1 MKQQTDDIE
10 TILAE
15 EAELQRRLEEVR
27 QRKVA
32 LQGKSR
38 SKVAPSS
45 NRPIR
50 DIVIEALA
58 EAKTPLN
65 SLLLASVIRPWQGR
79 DIPST
84 RFGTLSTDEI
94 KSYDSS
100 RNRPVYLCHCITHD
114 RGEAVKRF
122 WARSDWPLA
131 DRIIGPMGGR
141 LLFLKGAAWTI
152 GLAKAIEDGKLIAAN
167 HDVLNY
173 VAADQARDGG
183 IAVKRGE
190 FPFDEWLRAID
201 NAIKHYEPEDRAIR
215 EAAASVLSERLP
227 ERALLFGAPA
237 GFVSLPGSHKDW
249 RSARDDG

>member
-1 MKQQTDDIE
+1 MTKRTDDIE
-10 TILAE
+10 SLLAE
-15 EAELQRRLEEVR
+15 EAELQRRLEAVR
-27 QRKVA
+27 QRKIA
-32 LQGKSR
+32 LQSKPR
-38 SKVAPSS
+38 SKATSSS
-45 NRPIR
+45 NRALR
-50 DIVIEALA
+50 DVIIEALA

-94 KSYDSS
+94 KSYNSS

-141 LLFLKGAAWTI
+141 VLFFKGAAWTI
-152 GLAKAIEDGKLIAAN
+152 GLAKAIDDKKLIVAN
-167 HDVLNY
+167 RDVLNY
-173 VAADQARDGG
+173 VAADQARDAG

-190 FPFDEWLRAID
+190 FPFDEWLGAID
-201 NAIKHYEPEDRAIR
+201 TAIKHYEPEDRAIR
-215 EAAASVLSERLP
+215 EAAALALSERLS
-227 ERALLFGAPA
+227 ERALLFGASP
-237 GFVSLPGSHKDW
+237 GVVSLPGSHKDW
-249 RSARDDG
+249 RSSRDDG